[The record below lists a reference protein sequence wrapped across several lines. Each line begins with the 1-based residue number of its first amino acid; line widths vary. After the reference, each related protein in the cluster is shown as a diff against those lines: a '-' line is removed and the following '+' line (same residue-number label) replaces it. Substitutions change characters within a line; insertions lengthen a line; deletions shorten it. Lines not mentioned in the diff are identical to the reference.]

1 MIYPW
6 CLKQINRSFQS
17 GGDLENNEKIADI
30 ISKTIGTSKSLYV
43 PDEQF
48 QNMSSMSN

>member
-1 MIYPW
+1 MYIRPNY
-6 CLKQINRSFQS
+6 RSFQS

-30 ISKTIGTSKSLYV
+30 ISKTISTSKSLYV

-48 QNMSSMSN
+48 QNMSSMSI